1 MRVFFSI
8 ILNIGLHGDPNL
20 GKVAHCGRAFFARSC
35 HTISSCID
43 PVDFAC
49 WGQA

>member
-20 GKVAHCGRAFFARSC
+20 GGVAIGTYCGRAFFARSC

-43 PVDFAC
+43 PVDVAC
-49 WGQA
+49 